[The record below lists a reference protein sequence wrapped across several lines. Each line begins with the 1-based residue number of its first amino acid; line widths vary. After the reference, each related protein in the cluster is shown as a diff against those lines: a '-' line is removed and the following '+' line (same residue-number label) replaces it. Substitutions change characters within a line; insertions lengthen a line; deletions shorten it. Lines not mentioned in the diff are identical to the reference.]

1 MEIKPTVDIINPA
14 FQSTKGRLF
23 AGTSGVLKTSA
34 SKNAWAQL
42 VNPLHSNVN
51 LYVSFFALTNFS
63 TKLVTADFVVN
74 AEPPGNPTLSS
85 EVSVLKLGSNHK
97 PAGQI
102 FFNPKVSGSFCGGKI
117 VGTRA
122 LSPQTTEL
130 GFRVDGRL
138 IIEPGTNAMFFL
150 YSQTSA
156 ESQIEFEWFENE
168 EIF

>member
-1 MEIKPTVDIINPA
+1 MEIKPKVDIINPA
-14 FQSTKGRLF
+14 YQSSKGRLF

-63 TKLVTADFVVN
+63 SKLVTADLVVN
-74 AEPPGNPTLSS
+74 ADPPGTPTLSS
-85 EVSVLKLGSNHK
+85 DVSVLKLASHNK
-97 PAGQI
+97 PVGQI
-102 FFNPKVSGSFCGGKI
+102 LFNPNVSGSFSGGRI

-122 LSPQTTEL
+122 LGPERTEL

-150 YSQTSA
+150 CSRSA
-156 ESQIEFEWFENE
+156 ATSQIEFEWFESE
-168 EIF
+168 AIF